1 MLSDGEEL
9 FRGIFEASVIGLA
22 VVELDGH
29 FRRMNQSFCE
39 LLGYDEAEL
48 IGRKLQEITHPD
60 DLSANALP
68 QARLLRGEISTFTSE
83 TRYIHKLG
91 HVVWTVLAVSLVR
104 DASRAPV
111 RFVSQSP
118 TSPRAIRRGTHQR
131 VMRRGSSTR
140 TWSSS
145 ARTASSTSS
154 RTSRRTICRRRC
166 AREVDDRAAG

>member
-9 FRGIFEASVIGLA
+9 FRGVFEASVIGLA

-29 FRRMNQSFCE
+29 FRRMNRSFCE

-60 DLSANALP
+60 DPSANALP

-111 RFVSQSP
+111 RFVSQI
-118 TSPRAIRRGTHQR
+118 TDITARRWQAAAAQELVRRR
-131 VMRRGSSTR
+131 V
-140 TWSSS
+140 
-145 ARTASSTSS
+145 RTAS
-154 RTSRRTICRRRC
+154 
-166 AREVDDRAAG
+166 ARSGMPAG